1 MLSESAIVLANGMYR
16 TCFAKTAHG
25 LVRGPSRYR
34 VLGVVDPESAG
45 EDAGMLLD
53 GRARDIPIRATL
65 REHLDAGNRPTHCVL
80 GVATEG
86 GLLPPTLRADLV
98 EAAREGLTLVNGLH
112 QLLSDDAE
120 LARLTSAAGG
130 EIIDLRRPR
139 PVAELSF
146 WTGEILSLETPRV
159 VVLGTDCALGKRTT
173 CTLLR
178 DALCQRGTKAEM
190 VYTGQTGWLQ
200 GFEHGFLFDATP
212 NDFVSGELE
221 RVVLECARALKPDVI
236 LLEGQSALRN
246 PSGPA
251 GSEFILSAGARGVIL
266 QHAPARRWHAGF
278 ESLRCEIRPL
288 EEELELI
295 RLLGAE
301 VWAVTL
307 NETGTSAS
315 EAERVRADL
324 ERQLGVPVVAPLRHG
339 VERLAEQ
346 VIDRLAG
353 KTLR

>member
-1 MLSESAIVLANGMYR
+1 MSETAIVLANGLFR

-45 EDAGMLLD
+45 QDAGVLVD
-53 GRARDIPIRATL
+53 GRARGIPIRATL
-65 REHLDAGNRPTHCVL
+65 REHLDAGTRPTHCVL

-86 GLLPPTLRADLV
+86 GVLPPALRVDLV
-98 EAAREGLTLVNGLH
+98 EAAREGLSLVNGLH

-120 LARLTSAAGG
+120 LARLAREAGG

-146 WTGEILSLETPRV
+146 WTGEILSLETPRIA
-159 VVLGTDCALGKRTT
+159 VLGTDCALGKRTT
-173 CTLLR
+173 CALLR

-221 RVVLECARALKPDVI
+221 RAVLGCARATEPDVI
-236 LLEGQSALRN
+236 LLEGQSSLRN

-251 GSEFILSAGARGVIL
+251 GSEFIVSAGARGVIL
-266 QHAPARRWHAGF
+266 QHAPARRWHEGF
-278 ESLRCEIRPL
+278 ESVGCEIRPL

-307 NETGTSAS
+307 NESGTSETEG
-315 EAERVRADL
+315 EAVRADL
-324 ERQLGVPVVAPLRHG
+324 ERRLGVPVVAPLRQG
-339 VERLAEQ
+339 LARLAEHL
-346 VIDRLAG
+346 IDRLAG
-353 KTLR
+353 RTPR